1 MTAPTTHTPPL
12 FIFLDLET
20 SCLSPHDPNAKIF
33 EIALVAVDNTLT
45 ERAHWHSPIVPSNS
59 GFMGDL
65 SEDIIALHTRN
76 GLLPEIR
83 GERSMRSFEH
93 GGLPNLKQAE
103 AVACQFVDQFGPPP
117 HNGLPCA
124 TLAGF
129 NPKFDLDWIAKHM
142 PTLRSRFHY
151 RPFDANALW
160 MAKAWLT
167 GQAMAKAPGAHRSLD
182 DCRAAVRVCREF
194 FGLEVAQCPTTT
206 ATSSVQPRSR

>member
-1 MTAPTTHTPPL
+1 MRGGFRVTATN

-20 SCLSPHDPNAKIF
+20 SGLDLHDPRALIF

-45 ERAHWHSPIVPSNS
+45 EVSHWHSPINPSNS

-65 SEDIIALHTRN
+65 SEEIIALHTRN
-76 GLLPEIR
+76 GLLPEVR
-83 GERSMRSFEH
+83 GARSHLKFEC
-93 GGLPNLKQAE
+93 GGLPTLAQAE

-117 HNGLPCA
+117 HNGRPCA

-129 NPKFDLDWIAKHM
+129 NPKLDLDWIAKHM
-142 PTLRSRFHY
+142 PSLRSRFSY

-160 MAKAWLT
+160 MSKAWLT
-167 GQAMAKAPGAHRSLD
+167 GQAVAKAPGAHRSLA

-194 FGLEVAQCPTTT
+194 FGLPV
-206 ATSSVQPRSR
+206 SS